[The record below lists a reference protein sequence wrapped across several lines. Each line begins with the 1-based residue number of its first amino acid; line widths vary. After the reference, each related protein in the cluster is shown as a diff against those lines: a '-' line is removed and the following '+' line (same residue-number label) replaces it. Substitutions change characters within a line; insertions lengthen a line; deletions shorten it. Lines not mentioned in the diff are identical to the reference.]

1 MLDKSKR
8 EEIPSFDKMIK
19 PVLMALESLGGSG
32 DVATIDKKVIQIMG
46 ITDDVYT
53 IPHGNTNG
61 SEVSYRCAWA
71 RTYLKKYGLIDNVKR
86 GLWILTDNYD
96 GNIENID
103 ESKITQEVH
112 KQSLVNFN
120 NAEISNLETNMAFE
134 KYALSVLSEYALQQN
149 KRILTYSNSSDF
161 NYDAILPEGIEDI
174 QDKTYVI
181 FKYSKSNQNY
191 YLREMERELNK
202 LSDLSKKVHLL
213 FILGVVLSDK
223 VKENILKKLMKSTN
237 MNVSIWDYNDLVER
251 SNLDSKYLEYLENP
265 KKAIVDDAISNQQ
278 NKQEREK
285 NKNYL
290 VEMLCS
296 AYKNEKVVLFLG
308 AGVSIDAGI
317 PLWADL
323 INKLLIQM
331 IAKKS
336 KSKIMSNKDIKML
349 NQLASSNKE
358 DSPLTQVRYI
368 RTGFDKTEYYSLV
381 HKVLYENQQTLN
393 TNLLNAITNICM
405 PKRNH
410 IGVRSV
416 VTYNFDNILERKL
429 KQKGIDYNVVYR
441 EADISDYESLNVY
454 HVHGYLPNNLDEL
467 DEEMN
472 LIFSEEDY
480 HRVYRDSYC
489 WSNIIQLNAFRD
501 NTCLFIGCSLN
512 DPNLRRLL
520 DVAARSGESA
530 RHFAILKRNQINPG
544 NNEVEKNLLD
554 IYENID
560 LNIRESYYKSIGL
573 NIIWVDSFEE
583 IVTIINRLR
592 R

>member
-1 MLDKSKR
+1 MREKSKR
-8 EEIPSFDKMIK
+8 DLIPSFDKMIK
-19 PVLMALESLGGSG
+19 PVLMALVKLGGSG
-32 DVATIDKKVIQIMG
+32 DVASIDQEVIQIMG
-46 ITDDVYT
+46 ISDDVCA
-53 IPHGNTNG
+53 ILHGNTNN

-71 RTYLKKYGLIDNVKR
+71 RTYLKKYGLIDNIKR
-86 GLWILTDNYD
+86 GLWILTDKYD
-96 GNIENID
+96 GKIEKI
-103 ESKITQEVH
+103 EVSKITREVH
-112 KQSLVNFN
+112 KKSLASFK
-120 NAEISNLETNMAFE
+120 NAEISNLETNIAFE
-134 KYALSVLSEYALQQN
+134 KYALSVLNEYALQQN
-149 KRILTYSNSSDF
+149 KEILTYNNSDDLD
-161 NYDAILPEGIEDI
+161 YDAILPEGIEDI
-174 QDKTYVI
+174 QDKTYVE

-191 YLREMERELNK
+191 YLREIEREL
-202 LSDLSKKVHLL
+202 KKISNLPEKAHLL
-213 FILGVVLSDK
+213 LILGVVFSDNEK
-223 VKENILKKLMKSTN
+223 NNIYKKLAESANTN
-237 MNVSIWDYNDLVER
+237 VTIWDYNDLVER
-251 SNLDSKYLEYLENP
+251 SNLDSKYSEYLENP

-278 NKQEREK
+278 NIQERKK
-285 NKNYL
+285 NKKHL
-290 VEMLCS
+290 IEMLYS

-317 PLWADL
+317 PLWSDL

-331 IAKKS
+331 IANKS
-336 KSKIMSNKDIKML
+336 KNKIMSNKDIKML

-368 RTGFDKTEYYSLV
+368 RTAFDKTEYYSLV
-381 HKVLYENQQTLN
+381 HKVLYENKQTLN
-393 TNLLNAITNICM
+393 TNLLNAIVNICA

-454 HVHGYLPNNLDEL
+454 HVHGYLPNNLEEL

-489 WSNIIQLNAFRD
+489 WSNITQLNAFRD

-520 DVAARSGESA
+520 DVAARNGESA
-530 RHFAILKRNQINPG
+530 RHFAILKRDQINLG
-544 NNEVEKNLLD
+544 KNEVEKNLLD
-554 IYENID
+554 VYENID
-560 LNIRESYYKSIGL
+560 LNIRESYYRSIGL

-583 IVTIINRLR
+583 IVTIINKLKR
-592 R
+592 